1 MKIKNQHNKYI
12 LGHEEK
18 IKHMVDNCYAAILI
32 DGKKVELLSDE
43 VIDDERVIVV
53 NVEGL

>member
-1 MKIKNQHNKYI
+1 MKIKNQYNKYI
-12 LGHEEK
+12 FGHEEK
-18 IKHMVDNCYAAILI
+18 IKHMVDNCYAAIVI

-43 VIDDERVIVV
+43 VIDDVRVIVV